1 MLLKYDVKAN
11 AKRRSDIA
19 PILFAIDAITKNE
32 SKKESITQCIT
43 KLVEHNADV
52 NCAFQDGD
60 FAGETPIISAIRLDQ
75 IDLAKLLIE
84 KKANVSACAKNGRTA
99 FFYAA
104 NKRNIDILNMLI
116 SASKDPE
123 TDLNRRYNENKPLTH
138 IVLEKINDFNAPDVL
153 KFLEILHENGVRVD
167 LTDAYG
173 ETPLH
178 IAARKDSAKNIVEWL
193 IHNGCDPQQ
202 MNASERTV
210 FSVADKKI
218 IPVIIKAYNEE
229 ESIKAIEESRIYKE
243 ELEKE
248 EMINRRTAR
257 DLHLATRTPSETDE
271 KKIESKKRTKLLAM
285 TKRGGTLRTPT
296 LSKGSK
302 FTPVKKLEARPW
314 GGSKQ
319 TAKFQRDTRLKIRKV
334 KKDILDQLAQLREDV
349 QKIKKKIDIEA
360 GNISESDH
368 SNDENYEEDNEN
380 DIDSYQNSLPQP
392 GTNYRNNDSNS
403 SLNNEE
409 KDETHNLQNSLS
421 LHNEE
426 EDKMDLQ
433 IQQEPH
439 NDDEDKIDLQI
450 QQEPHNDENE
460 ELNLDFQNQQYPHIE
475 EEEKRD
481 MNNSPTSP
489 NDEDDLNFDF
499 SPTKAE
505 NETEFTIPENTT
517 EDNQITPDGEQNDS
531 LGLNLNSSDSHID
544 LGE

>member
-32 SKKESITQCIT
+32 SKKENITQCIT

-104 NKRNIDILNMLI
+104 NKINIDILNMLI

-123 TDLNRRYNENKPLTH
+123 SDLNRRYNDNKPLTH

-153 KFLEILHENGVRVD
+153 KFLEFLHENGVRVD

-248 EMINRRTAR
+248 EMMNRRTAR

-334 KKDILDQLAQLREDV
+334 KKDILDQLTQLREDI

-392 GTNYRNNDSNS
+392 GTNYRNNDSH
-403 SLNNEE
+403 
-409 KDETHNLQNSLS
+409 K
-421 LHNEE
+421 
-426 EDKMDLQ
+426 KR
-433 IQQEPH
+433 QQFRRPH
-439 NDDEDKIDLQI
+439 NCLSDCARRASDCRSAHRRKKRSHDNRNKRRHKNVNLRLFGNRLSKLRGNHRYNQHRKRPACPSKRICGMSHSRKRKQHQRRTMQRIADCNCHRFPRNSFRI
-450 QQEPHNDENE
+450 AADCHQQ
-460 ELNLDFQNQQYPHIE
+460 
-475 EEEKRD
+475 
-481 MNNSPTSP
+481 
-489 NDEDDLNFDF
+489 FD
-499 SPTKAE
+499 SKPL
-505 NETEFTIPENTT
+505 PER
-517 EDNQITPDGEQNDS
+517 
-531 LGLNLNSSDSHID
+531 
-544 LGE
+544 